1 MRHTTVSSFRA
12 LAARSNVPV
21 FDVRTPAE
29 FDKGC
34 MPEAHNLP
42 LFSNED
48 RAVVGTL
55 YKDEGRKKAIRVGL
69 DLVGPRMGELVD
81 QVVDVL
87 GQPVPE
93 QPALVHCWRGGMRS
107 QSVAWLLGLYGYD
120 THTLEGG
127 YKAYRRDVL
136 ARISEVPPL
145 IVLSGRTG
153 SGKTAILHHLREIG
167 HPVIDLEGL
176 AEHRG
181 SAFGSLVEDQP
192 TQQSFENRLADALA
206 VEGSRPV
213 WIEDE
218 GRMIG
223 RNNVPQP
230 VYKAIRTSPVVVV
243 QVPLEDRVQ
252 NLVED
257 YGETPASELV
267 EAFDR
272 ISKRLGRERAQM
284 AIRSVENR
292 DYANA
297 ARIALDYYDRA
308 YDHGLS
314 KRDPGTVH
322 RIKVETSNVE
332 ALSEAVLEFQRT
344 QL

>member
-1 MRHTTVSSFRA
+1 
-12 LAARSNVPV
+12 
-21 FDVRTPAE
+21 
-29 FDKGC
+29 

-69 DLVGPRMGELVD
+69 DIVGPRMGELVD

-107 QSVAWLLGLYGYD
+107 QSVAWLLDLYGYD

-136 ARISEVPPL
+136 TRISEVPPL

-153 SGKTAILHHLREIG
+153 SGKTAILQHLRELG
-167 HPVIDLEGL
+167 HPVVDLEGL

-192 TQQSFENRLADALA
+192 TQQNFENRLADALA

-230 VYKAIRTSPVVVV
+230 VYKAIRSSPVVVV

-257 YGETPASELV
+257 YGETPAAELV
-267 EAFDR
+267 EAFER

-314 KRDPGTVH
+314 KRDPDTVH
-322 RIKVETSNVE
+322 RIEVETSNVE
-332 ALSEAVLEFQRT
+332 DLSEAVLEFQRT

>member
-1 MRHTTVSSFRA
+1 
-12 LAARSNVPV
+12 
-21 FDVRTPAE
+21 
-29 FDKGC
+29 